1 MYKHFFKRLFDI
13 IIGLIALPFVL
24 LIILIFAPII
34 YFTDRGP
41 VFYNAERLGKGG
53 KVYKMYKL
61 RSMYVNSPDIKNAD
75 GSTYNGEND
84 PRVTKVG
91 RFMRKTSIDELPQF
105 LNILFGHMSL
115 IGPRPHLTKN
125 YKGYDLLD
133 EPHKKRLEVR
143 PGVTGYSQAYF
154 RNSITSEKKLEND
167 VYYVEHLSLW
177 LDIKIIF
184 KTAFSVLK
192 RENIYVSD
200 EIKTAE
206 AKASEEVK
214 TEAPA
219 EEPIAK

>member
-1 MYKHFFKRLFDI
+1 MYKHFLKRLFDI

-34 YFTDRGP
+34 YITDRGP
-41 VFYNAERLGKGG
+41 VFYNAPRLGKNG

-143 PGVTGYSQAYF
+143 PGVTGYSQAYY

-167 VYYVEHLSLW
+167 VYYVEHLTLW
-177 LDIKIIF
+177 LDIKILF

-192 RENIYVSD
+192 RVNIYVSD

-206 AKASEEVK
+206 AKSAEQTK
-214 TEAPA
+214 AEAPE

>member
-177 LDIKIIF
+177 LDIKIFF

-206 AKASEEVK
+206 AKASEKVK

>member
-1 MYKHFFKRLFDI
+1 MSVFISYNKK
-13 IIGLIALPFVL
+13 
-24 LIILIFAPII
+24 PI
-34 YFTDRGP
+34 
-41 VFYNAERLGKGG
+41 V
-53 KVYKMYKL
+53 
-61 RSMYVNSPDIKNAD
+61 
-75 GSTYNGEND
+75 
-84 PRVTKVG
+84 
-91 RFMRKTSIDELPQF
+91 

-154 RNSITSEKKLEND
+154 RNSITSDKKLEND

-177 LDIKIIF
+177 LDIKILF

-206 AKASEEVK
+206 AKAGEEAK
-214 TEAPA
+214 
-219 EEPIAK
+219 EESKEPVAK